1 MAFKCCC
8 CWNKKIGQSVNP
20 TNNNCNGANVA
31 KEGYGKGEEKNGK
44 LGFMNAIKSKVHYV
58 VPLIYFVMVALTIID
73 ITDLNNPFTGLIK
86 LNFHHFKITYEYIK
100 NN

>member
-1 MAFKCCC
+1 MD
-8 CWNKKIGQSVNP
+8 
-20 TNNNCNGANVA
+20 NNCIGANVT
-31 KEGYGKGEEKNGK
+31 KEGYGKREEKNGK
-44 LGFMNAIKSKVHYV
+44 LAFTNAIKSKVHYV

-86 LNFHHFKITYEYIK
+86 PNYHHLKITYEYIK